1 MKAGCLQAAIVL
13 NCHMFSTIIINMNI
27 IMIIIFHHST
37 IYYYYWCLALLLP
50 LPSLLVIVI
59 SLASTSNVR
68 CLLVLFYILSLVA
81 DSNSHLISWH
91 SKQPDKVTCSSLAK
105 NLTGSTFN
113 FNFNFIY
120 YLTKEKYKNGR
131 FTQIALASRGG
142 KRQERIG
149 FHYSLFKDLPG
160 SDKDL

>member
-1 MKAGCLQAAIVL
+1 MQAAIVL

-37 IYYYYWCLALLLP
+37 NHKLLL
-50 LPSLLVIVI
+50 VFGIVVAIAVIVGYIVI
-59 SLASTSNVR
+59 SLASTSSVR
-68 CLLVLFYILSLVA
+68 CLLVLFYIISLVA

-91 SKQPDKVTCSSLAK
+91 SKQPDKVTCSSQAK

-120 YLTKEKYKNGR
+120 YLTKEKCKNGH

-149 FHYSLFKDLPG
+149 FHYSLFEDLPG
-160 SDKDL
+160 SEKDL